1 MRRRRRSARP
11 ASNRA
16 PDPVVAL
23 ASTTPRRASRAR
35 PWSPD
40 RAPWPYLTLPLLLIA
55 ALLGL
60 PVLRIFWQSVHHV
73 VLTAPWEG
81 NDFVGA
87 ENFLALVQQPA
98 FLRTLQLTVVWTTCS
113 VGVKLLIGLG
123 GALLLQRPFPGRKVY
138 LALLLLPWV
147 TPAVIAAI
155 SWRWVLDG
163 QSGWINAVLLV
174 TGAIREPISF
184 LGQETPAFIA
194 TVVVDA
200 WLGIPFMVV
209 TLMAGLQ
216 RIPDDT
222 IEAARIDGAKPL
234 QIFRRI
240 TLPLLRP
247 VLMTCVLLSTVWT
260 FNSFQ
265 VIWPLTKGGP
275 AGATATLPIQI
286 YETAFGNFDFGTSSA
301 MAVVIF
307 VILMSVSL
315 LYWRVLKGGEE

>member
-1 MRRRRRSARP
+1 
-11 ASNRA
+11 
-16 PDPVVAL
+16 
-23 ASTTPRRASRAR
+23 
-35 PWSPD
+35 
-40 RAPWPYLTLPLLLIA
+40 
-55 ALLGL
+55 
-60 PVLRIFWQSVHHV
+60 
-73 VLTAPWEG
+73 
-81 NDFVGA
+81 
-87 ENFLALVQQPA
+87 
-98 FLRTLQLTVVWTTCS
+98 
-113 VGVKLLIGLG
+113 
-123 GALLLQRPFPGRKVY
+123 
-138 LALLLLPWV
+138 
-147 TPAVIAAI
+147 
-155 SWRWVLDG
+155 
-163 QSGWINAVLLV
+163 
-174 TGAIREPISF
+174 IREPISF
-184 LGQETPAFIA
+184 LGQETTAFIA

-222 IEAARIDGAKPL
+222 IEAARIDGAGPV

-307 VILMSVSL
+307 VILMTVSL